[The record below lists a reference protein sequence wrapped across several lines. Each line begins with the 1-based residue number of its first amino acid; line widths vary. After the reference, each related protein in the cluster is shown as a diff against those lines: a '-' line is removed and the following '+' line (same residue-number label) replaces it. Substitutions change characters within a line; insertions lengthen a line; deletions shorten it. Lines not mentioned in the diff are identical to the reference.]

1 MKKEDNG
8 ALLPGKLLEQYSLNL
23 RGIPF
28 RTKRYS
34 SSRAGVS
41 KLFRPRAALATKQ
54 EVGEG
59 AEYIPSPNI
68 KEVEQGCSF

>member
-34 SSRAGVS
+34 SSRAGAP
-41 KLFRPRAALATKQ
+41 KHFHTRAALASKQ
-54 EVGEG
+54 EVGGGGRIHFKSKYERSKTG
-59 AEYIPSPNI
+59 M
-68 KEVEQGCSF
+68 